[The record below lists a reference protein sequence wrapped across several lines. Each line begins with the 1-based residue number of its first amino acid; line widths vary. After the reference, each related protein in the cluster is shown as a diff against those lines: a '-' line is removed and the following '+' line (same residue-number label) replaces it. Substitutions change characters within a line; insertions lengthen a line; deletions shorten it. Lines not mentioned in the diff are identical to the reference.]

1 MEKRSLARLAMA
13 GIVAGG
19 FALTAC
25 NESTSSKTETP
36 AGIAAAKTLGDFQA
50 ACEQAGGMFKN
61 HDCQSMNECKGHSY
75 QEGKGIASH
84 ECKGHSACK
93 GGSCVES

>member
-1 MEKRSLARLAMA
+1 MEKRSLTRLAIA
-13 GIVAGG
+13 GMIAGS

-25 NESTSSKTETP
+25 EDSTSSKTDAKT
-36 AGIAAAKTLGDFQA
+36 GIVAAKTLAEFQA
-50 ACEQAGGMFKN
+50 ECAKLGGAFKT

-75 QEGKGIASH
+75 QEGKGIAIH
-84 ECKGHSACK
+84 DCKGHSACQ